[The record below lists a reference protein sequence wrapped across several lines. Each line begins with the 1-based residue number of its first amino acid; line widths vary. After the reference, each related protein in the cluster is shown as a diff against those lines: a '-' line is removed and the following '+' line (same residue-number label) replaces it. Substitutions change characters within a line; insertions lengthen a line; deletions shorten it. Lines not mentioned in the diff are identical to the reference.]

1 MRKTTIAGAVIF
13 TLLFSLTSSAQVYN
27 TAQKLKI
34 GAYHLGIAPILLV
47 NGDVSPGIFFLGG
60 VGVTHSLDLYINGRF
75 TEHDPY
81 FGVDLQ
87 WALLKSAPF
96 LSLITGAHVGHNLS
110 VDATIDLTFPVGN
123 TVVVYGG
130 LDVNIEFPH
139 NNVSD
144 GNTASQ
150 HGDVI
155 VPAWLFFGPRIYIRK
170 SVALFMEIDLG
181 ITQYAPSIFGLGL
194 GFYL

>member
-1 MRKTTIAGAVIF
+1 MRKTTIAGTVIF

-34 GAYHLGIAPILLV
+34 SAFHLGIAPILMV
-47 NGDVSPGIFFLGG
+47 DGDVSPGIFLLGG
-60 VGVTHSLDLYINGRF
+60 VGITHSLDLYINGRF
-75 TEHDPY
+75 AENDPY

-96 LSLITGAHVGHNLS
+96 LSLITGAHVGQNLS

-139 NNVSD
+139 NEV
-144 GNTASQ
+144 
-150 HGDVI
+150 V

-170 SVALFMEIDLG
+170 SVALFMEVDLG

>member
-1 MRKTTIAGAVIF
+1 MRKTAIASIVAF

-27 TAQKLKI
+27 TAQKLKG
-34 GAYHLGIAPILLV
+34 GAFHLGIAPILLV

-60 VGVTHSLDLYINGRF
+60 VGVTHTLDLYINGRF
-75 TEHDPY
+75 AENDGSY

-96 LSLITGAHVGHNLS
+96 LSLITGAHVGQNLS
-110 VDATIDLTFPVGN
+110 VDATIDLTFPLGN

-130 LDVNIEFPH
+130 LDVNIEFPRDE
-139 NNVSD
+139 V
-144 GNTASQ
+144 
-150 HGDVI
+150 V
-155 VPAWLFFGPRIYIRK
+155 VPAWLFFGPRIYIRR
-170 SVALFMEIDLG
+170 SVAIFMEIDLG
-181 ITQYAPSIFGLGL
+181 LTDYAPSIFGLGF